1 MEEKYREILNELLYL
16 ISKDVY
22 SLLNED
28 DRNIVDAITFLSE
41 RIEDLSEDI
50 YKDKV
55 VYERSEGKVNFWF
68 DLV

>member
-28 DRNIVDAITFLSE
+28 DGNIVDAITFLSE
-41 RIEDLSEDI
+41 RIEELSEDI

-55 VYERSEGKVNFWF
+55 VYERSEDKINFWF
-68 DLV
+68 NLA

>member
-28 DRNIVDAITFLSE
+28 DASIVDAITSLSDS
-41 RIEDLSEDI
+41 IEKLSEDI
-50 YKDKV
+50 YEDDV

>member
-1 MEEKYREILNELLYL
+1 MEEKYREIMNELLYL

-28 DRNIVDAITFLSE
+28 DASIVDAITSLSDS
-41 RIEDLSEDI
+41 IEKLSEDI
-50 YKDKV
+50 YEDDV

>member
-1 MEEKYREILNELLYL
+1 MEEKYREIMNELLYL

-28 DRNIVDAITFLSE
+28 DASIVDAITSLSDS
-41 RIEDLSEDI
+41 IEKLSEDI
-50 YKDKV
+50 YEDDV

-68 DLV
+68 NLV

>member
-1 MEEKYREILNELLYL
+1 MEEKYREIMNELLYL

-22 SLLNED
+22 SLLNEND
-28 DRNIVDAITFLSE
+28 ASIVDAITFLSE